1 MPFALAF
8 SIAVP
13 YWFLLRK
20 ILFLGVDSFRQTSL
34 GCCPHPFV
42 ESFLADLSV
51 FQKLPKLFEL
61 DKDGQVDYLKSLC
74 GISDDDAKY
83 ILSLSFSQL
92 TKSDQTGGRRSAENF
107 RKQIATN
114 ERLLRNPATAVAKA
128 L

>member
-1 MPFALAF
+1 MLD
-8 SIAVP
+8 
-13 YWFLLRK
+13 LR
-20 ILFLGVDSFRQTSL
+20 TSL
-34 GCCPHPFV
+34 AREELKLLVTTPEV
-42 ESFLADLSV
+42 LK
-51 FQKLPKLFEL
+51 KLPKLFEL

-83 ILSLSFSQL
+83 VLSLSFSQL